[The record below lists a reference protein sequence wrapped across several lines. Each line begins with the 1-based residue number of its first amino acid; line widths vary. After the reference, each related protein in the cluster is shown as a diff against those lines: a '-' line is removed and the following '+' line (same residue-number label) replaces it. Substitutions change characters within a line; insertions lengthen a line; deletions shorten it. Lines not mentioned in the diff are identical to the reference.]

1 MKIKVKYFLNFKK
14 ISGHSEE
21 ELFFKND
28 KKNDKVNVKDV
39 FKELNNKYQIEYKK
53 VVSTGIVM
61 VNNRSINQL
70 KKENTIL
77 KDGDE
82 LIILPM
88 ISGG

>member
-1 MKIKVKYFLNFKK
+1 LKITVKYFLNFKK
-14 ISGHSEE
+14 ISGHPKE
-21 ELFFKND
+21 ELFFKN
-28 KKNDKVNVKDV
+28 NKVNVKDV
-39 FKELNNKYQIEYKK
+39 FKVLNNKYQIEYKK
-53 VVSTGIVM
+53 FVSTGIVM

-77 KDGDE
+77 QDGDE

>member
-1 MKIKVKYFLNFKK
+1 MKITVKYFLVFKK
-14 ISGHSEE
+14 ISGHSKE
-21 ELFFKND
+21 ELFFKNEE
-28 KKNDKVNVKDV
+28 VNVQDV
-39 FKELNNKYQIEYKK
+39 FEVLNNKYQSEFEK
-53 VVSTGIVM
+53 VVSKKIVM

-82 LIILPM
+82 LIIMPM

>member
-1 MKIKVKYFLNFKK
+1 LKIKVKYFLNFKK
-14 ISGHSEE
+14 ISGHSDEE
-21 ELFFKND
+21 FFFKNNEVSV
-28 KKNDKVNVKDV
+28 KGLFKVLYD
-39 FKELNNKYQIEYKK
+39 KYQIEYEEIALK
-53 VVSTGIVM
+53 GIIM

-82 LIILPM
+82 LIIMPM

>member
-21 ELFFKND
+21 ELFFKN
-28 KKNDKVNVKDV
+28 NEVNVKGL
-39 FKELNNKYQIEYKK
+39 FKVLYDKYQIEYEEIASK
-53 VVSTGIVM
+53 GIIM

-82 LIILPM
+82 LIIMPM

>member
-1 MKIKVKYFLNFKK
+1 LKIKVKYFLNFKK
-14 ISGHSEE
+14 ISGHSKE
-21 ELFFKND
+21 ELFF
-28 KKNDKVNVKDV
+28 KNDKVNVKDV
-39 FKELNNKYQIEYKK
+39 FKVLNNKYQIEFEK
-53 VVSTGIVM
+53 VVSKRIVM

>member
-1 MKIKVKYFLNFKK
+1 LKITVKYFLNFKK
-14 ISGHSEE
+14 ISGHSKE
-21 ELFFKND
+21 ELFFKN
-28 KKNDKVNVKDV
+28 NKVDVEDV
-39 FKELNNKYQIEYKK
+39 FKVLNNKYQIEYKK

-77 KDGDE
+77 KDGDK
-82 LIILPM
+82 LIIMPM

>member
-1 MKIKVKYFLNFKK
+1 MKITVKYFLNFKK
-14 ISGHSEE
+14 ISGNSEE
-21 ELFFKND
+21 ELFFKD
-28 KKNDKVNVKDV
+28 DKVNVKDV
-39 FKELNNKYQIEYKK
+39 FKVLNNKYQIEYKK
-53 VVSTGIVM
+53 LVSTGIVM

-77 KDGDE
+77 QDGDE

>member
-1 MKIKVKYFLNFKK
+1 MKYFLEYKK

-28 KKNDKVNVKDV
+28 KVNVKDI
-39 FKELNNKYQIEYKK
+39 FKVLNNKYQIEFEK
-53 VVSTGIVM
+53 VVSKGIVM

-77 KDGDE
+77 KDGNT
-82 LIILPM
+82 LIIMPM

>member
-1 MKIKVKYFLNFKK
+1 LKITVKYFLDFKK
-14 ISGHSEE
+14 ISGHSQE

-28 KKNDKVNVKDV
+28 EINVQDV
-39 FKELNNKYQIEYKK
+39 FKVLNHKYQLEFKK
-53 VVSTGIVM
+53 IVSKGIIM

-82 LIILPM
+82 LIIMPM

>member
-1 MKIKVKYFLNFKK
+1 MKVKYFLNFKK
-14 ISGHSEE
+14 ISGYSEE

-28 KKNDKVNVKDV
+28 KVNVKDA
-39 FKELNNKYQIEYKK
+39 FKVLNNKYQIEYKE

-61 VNNRSINQL
+61 DNNRSINQL

-77 KDGDE
+77 KDGDG
-82 LIILPM
+82 LIIMPI

>member
-28 KKNDKVNVKDV
+28 KVNVNDV
-39 FKELNNKYQIEYKK
+39 FKVLNNKYKIEYKK

-70 KKENTIL
+70 KRENTAL
-77 KDGDE
+77 KDGDV
-82 LIILPM
+82 LIIMSM

>member
-1 MKIKVKYFLNFKK
+1 LKITIKYFLDFKK
-14 ISGHSEE
+14 ISGHSKE

-28 KKNDKVNVKDV
+28 EINVQDV
-39 FKELNNKYQIEYKK
+39 FKVLNHKYQLEFKK
-53 VVSTGIVM
+53 IVSKGIIM

-82 LIILPM
+82 LIIMPM

>member
-1 MKIKVKYFLNFKK
+1 MKIKLKYFLDFKK
-14 ISGHSEE
+14 ITGHSDEE
-21 ELFFKND
+21 FFFKNNEVSVKNLFKVLN
-28 KKNDKVNVKDV
+28 KKYK
-39 FKELNNKYQIEYKK
+39 IEYKK
-53 VVSTGIVM
+53 IVSKGIVM

>member
-14 ISGHSEE
+14 ISGYSEE

-28 KKNDKVNVKDV
+28 KVNVKDA
-39 FKELNNKYQIEYKK
+39 FKVLNNKYQIEYKE

-61 VNNRSINQL
+61 DNNRLINQL

-77 KDGDE
+77 KDGDG
-82 LIILPM
+82 LIIMPI

>member
-1 MKIKVKYFLNFKK
+1 LKIKVKYFLNFKK

-28 KKNDKVNVKDV
+28 KLNVKDV
-39 FKELNNKYQIEYKK
+39 FKVLNDKYQIEYKK

-70 KKENTIL
+70 EKGNTIL
-77 KDGDE
+77 KDGNT
-82 LIILPM
+82 LIIMPM

>member
-14 ISGHSEE
+14 ITGCSDEE
-21 ELFFKND
+21 FFFKN
-28 KKNDKVNVKDV
+28 NGVSVKDL
-39 FKELNNKYQIEYKK
+39 FKILCDKHQIEYEEITSK
-53 VVSTGIVM
+53 GIIM

-77 KDGDE
+77 NDGDK
-82 LIILPM
+82 LIIMPM

>member
-21 ELFFKND
+21 ELFFKD
-28 KKNDKVNVKDV
+28 DKVNVKDV
-39 FKELNNKYQIEYKK
+39 FKVLNNKYQIEYEK

-77 KDGDE
+77 NDGDK
-82 LIILPM
+82 LIIMPM

>member
-28 KKNDKVNVKDV
+28 KVNVKDV
-39 FKELNNKYQIEYKK
+39 FKVLNNKYQIEFEK
-53 VVSTGIVM
+53 VVPKEIVM

-82 LIILPM
+82 LIIMPM

>member
-14 ISGHSEE
+14 ISGHSKE
-21 ELFFKND
+21 ELFFE
-28 KKNDKVNVKDV
+28 NDKVNVKDV
-39 FKELNNKYQIEYKK
+39 FKVLNNKYQIEFEK
-53 VVSTGIVM
+53 VVSTGIIM

-82 LIILPM
+82 LIIMPM

>member
-1 MKIKVKYFLNFKK
+1 MKITVKYFLNFKK
-14 ISGHSEE
+14 ISGHPKE
-21 ELFFKND
+21 ELFFKN
-28 KKNDKVNVKDV
+28 NKVNVKDV
-39 FKELNNKYQIEYKK
+39 FKVLNNKYQIEYKK
-53 VVSTGIVM
+53 LVSTGIVM

-77 KDGDE
+77 QDGDE

>member
-1 MKIKVKYFLNFKK
+1 MKIIVKYFLNFKK

-28 KKNDKVNVKDV
+28 KLNVKDV
-39 FKELNNKYQIEYKK
+39 FKVLNDKYQIEYKK

-70 KKENTIL
+70 EKGNTIL
-77 KDGDE
+77 KDGNT
-82 LIILPM
+82 LIIMPM

>member
-28 KKNDKVNVKDV
+28 KVNVKDV
-39 FKELNNKYQIEYKK
+39 FKVLNNKYQIEYKK
-53 VVSTGIVM
+53 VVSMGIVM

-82 LIILPM
+82 LIIMPM

>member
-1 MKIKVKYFLNFKK
+1 MKITVKYFLDFKK
-14 ISGHSEE
+14 ISRHSEE

-28 KKNDKVNVKDV
+28 EINVQDV
-39 FKELNNKYQIEYKK
+39 FKVLNHKYQLEFKK
-53 VVSTGIVM
+53 IVSKGIIM

-82 LIILPM
+82 LIIMPM

>member
-14 ISGHSEE
+14 ISGHSDEE
-21 ELFFKND
+21 IFFKN
-28 KKNDKVNVKDV
+28 NGVNVKDL
-39 FKELNNKYQIEYKK
+39 FKVLCDKYQIEYEEIASK
-53 VVSTGIVM
+53 GIIM

-77 KDGDE
+77 NDGDK
-82 LIILPM
+82 LIIMPM

>member
-28 KKNDKVNVKDV
+28 KVNVKDV
-39 FKELNNKYQIEYKK
+39 FKVLKNKYQIEFEK
-53 VVSTGIVM
+53 VVPKGIVM

-82 LIILPM
+82 LIIMPM